1 MKDNVKLDSA
11 SRLRVTTLWVALWV
25 VAAPIGSTTAS
36 AQTNIPQAISHGPF
50 ANQLDVYRARADE
63 LEPMRPERLP
73 PVVESTQWNPVV
85 SEAVS
90 SDPIWWQA
98 LVSQPLGL
106 SSETL
111 PIDVA
116 GMTQTALFMSPHV
129 KSVLTEPEILRT
141 EIVIA
146 DAEFD
151 SLAFVEAKYADSN
164 TPVGSRL
171 TTGDNSTRFK
181 DQTLTSAAGVK
192 QKSRNGG
199 QVELVQRGGFQNNNS
214 TFLIPN
220 PQGTTRLELNFTQ
233 PLLRDR
239 GRMVN
244 STRLVLAQIDVQL
257 ANGEVRGEL
266 EDHLISVAQTYW
278 DLYQARCEW
287 LQKQRL
293 VNGATSLRDTLA
305 ARGSV
310 DSVQRQVLRAEAAVS
325 SRQSDL
331 VRAETRIRNAQAQLR
346 MLTGDPSFSRTT
358 HIELTPQDLPFV
370 HCIDLS
376 IREATL
382 TALDNR
388 SDIAQSIRQVQAV
401 STRVNAAKNQVLPRL
416 DLILSSYVAGL
427 DANSNTLGA
436 FSRQFGDGRPSY
448 AAGFLFEVP
457 IGNRS
462 NQARLARNRWEMN
475 RTLYDFQQTTE
486 VALTDVEIALRETQ
500 TTFGEMSAKKLSIQA
515 AKREVDYLR
524 VRWEYLPDPNESAI
538 LLIEN
543 LLDAQERLAGEEQ
556 AYVAAEV
563 AYAVA
568 WVQLQKSMGTLL
580 RLDGIPTVVD
590 SIPVDSIPVD
600 SIPVDSIPVEST
612 PADSSPVNPLPVNP
626 LPTDEFDFGM
636 SEFVP

>member
-11 SRLRVTTLWVALWV
+11 SRLRVTILWVVLGV

-36 AQTNIPQAISHGPF
+36 AQTNIPKPITHGPF
-50 ANQLDVYRARADE
+50 AKQLDVYRVRADA
-63 LEPMRPERLP
+63 LEPNQPQRLP
-73 PVVESTQWNPVV
+73 PVLESTQWSPVV
-85 SEAVS
+85 SAAVS
-90 SDPIWWQA
+90 LDPIWWQP

-106 SSETL
+106 SSETI

-116 GMTQTALFMSPHV
+116 GMTQTALSMSPHV
-129 KSVLTEPEILRT
+129 KSVLTEPEIVRT
-141 EIVIA
+141 EIIIA

-171 TTGDNSTRFK
+171 TTGDNSSRFK
-181 DQTLTSAAGVK
+181 DQTLTSSAGVK
-192 QKSRNGG
+192 QKSRYGG

-233 PLLRDR
+233 PLMRDR

-244 STRLVLAQIDVQL
+244 STRLMLAQVDLQL
-257 ANGEVRGEL
+257 ANGDAREEL
-266 EDHLISVAQTYW
+266 EDHLITVAQTYW
-278 DLYQARCEW
+278 DLYQARSEW

-293 VNGATSLRDTLA
+293 VNGATSLRDILA
-305 ARGSV
+305 ARSLV

-331 VRAETRIRNAQAQLR
+331 VRVETRIRNAQARLR
-346 MLTGDPSFSRTT
+346 MLTGNPSFARMSQV
-358 HIELTPQDLPFV
+358 ELTPQDLPFV
-370 HCIDLS
+370 HRIELS
-376 IREATL
+376 MREATL

-388 SDIAQSIRQVQAV
+388 ADVAQSIREVQSV
-401 STRVNAAKNQVLPRL
+401 STRVDAAKNQVLPRL

-427 DANSNTLGA
+427 DSNSNTLGA
-436 FSRQFGDGRPSY
+436 FTRQFSDGRPSY

-462 NQARLARNRWEMN
+462 NKARLERNRWELN
-475 RTLYDFQQTTE
+475 RSIYDFQQKTE

-500 TTFGEMSAKKLSIQA
+500 TTFDEMLAKKNSILA
-515 AKREVDYLR
+515 AKREVDYLQE
-524 VRWEYLPDPNESAI
+524 RWEYLPDPNESAV

-556 AYVAAEV
+556 AYVTAEV

-568 WVQLQKSMGTLL
+568 WIQLQKSMGTLL
-580 RLDGIPTVVD
+580 RFNSAPA
-590 SIPVDSIPVD
+590 S
-600 SIPVDSIPVEST
+600 
-612 PADSSPVNPLPVNP
+612 ADSLPLDTTPIRTMPIDPMPIDPIP
-626 LPTDEFDFGM
+626 LDQLPERELDFGLT
-636 SEFVP
+636 ERNP